1 MKKQIAFIGLGVM
14 GQGMARNLL
23 KAGYGV
29 AGFNRTKEKALP
41 LEADGA
47 VIKDT
52 VKEAVKDADFVITI
66 VGYPKDVEEVYF
78 GDEGIIAN
86 AKEGAILIDMTTSA
100 PALAEKI
107 AAKAKESGMSAL
119 DAPVTG
125 GDLGARNGTLSIL
138 VGGPQDSYDEALPLF
153 EVMGKSIA
161 RFGEAG
167 KGQSAKLANQIAIA
181 GSMIGSS
188 EMLLYAI
195 RSGLDPLLF
204 VETVKGGA
212 AGSWSLENLI
222 PRVIREDYSPG
233 FFIKHFIKDMRLA
246 LESAEEMGLATPGLR
261 LVKELYE
268 ELAAQG
274 HEDKGTQALYL
285 LLEQKAKAAKTS

>member
-23 KAGYGV
+23 KAGYAV
-29 AGFNRTKEKALP
+29 SGFNRTKKKALP

-86 AKEGAILIDMTTSA
+86 AKKGAILIDMTTSA
-100 PALAEKI
+100 PSLAEKI
-107 AAKAKESGMSAL
+107 AAKATENGMSAL

-138 VGGPQDSYDEALPLF
+138 VGGQKDSYDEALPLF

-195 RSGLDPLLF
+195 RSGLDPVLF

>member
-23 KAGYGV
+23 KAGYAV
-29 AGFNRTKEKALP
+29 SGFNRTKEKALP

-78 GDEGIIAN
+78 GDEGIIAT
-86 AKEGAILIDMTTSA
+86 AKKGAILIDMTTSA

-107 AAKAKESGMSAL
+107 AAKAKENGMSAL

-138 VGGPQDSYDEALPLF
+138 VGGPKESYEEALPLF
-153 EVMGKSIA
+153 EMMGKSIA

-204 VETVKGGA
+204 VETIKGGA

-246 LESAEEMGLATPGLR
+246 LESAEEMGLSTPGLR